1 LNGITRDS
9 ILDLAKQN
17 KIYYEIRNILRDEL
31 YTADEVFL
39 TGTATEVTP
48 VAEIDSRL
56 IGDGNGGTITNQLK
70 KLFESVVHGKDKKF
84 SKKWLTAI

>member
-1 LNGITRDS
+1 M
-9 ILDLAKQN
+9 
-17 KIYYEIRNILRDEL
+17 

-56 IGDGNGGTITNQLK
+56 IGDGKGGIITNQLK
-70 KLFESVVHGKDKKF
+70 KLFEYVVRGKDKKF
-84 SKKWLTAI
+84 SKKWLTLI